1 MAEAVS
7 EQRRDP
13 RSRPSDPAG
22 TQPKFDPETLRPR
35 GDFRALP
42 SGDPPTDENE
52 QDATSREAED
62 LRISPREGEQ
72 PGTGSDETEQLGIAP
87 DEGERLPEAVAAAAT
102 PAVVDPKASS
112 PHAPRMQFLLGALG
126 ALGVA
131 AIVVAVSLALAPKPK
146 PGPAWSTWK
155 PSGDTDPAVQ
165 IAEHVA
171 PEYTS
176 SPGHLLVNVT
186 GGPQEIAGQPV
197 ALFVRSSG
205 SKPVQLEEQGV
216 FYQLCG
222 AGPNC
227 SIPGKASVQRGLLVR
242 REALE
247 LALYTF
253 HYVSGASQ
261 VVVTFP
267 PAPPST
273 KSTKSSKSS
282 TSSSSER
289 SSAIEGISSASS
301 HIPSRVLLFRPQD
314 LGEELSRPLDATLS
328 ATAPTVATMTVAPE
342 AGLVNQLTGRLVYDS
357 TLIPQQSTPVL
368 LLQQP
373 SIGS

>member
-1 MAEAVS
+1 MS
-7 EQRRDP
+7 EQQRDP

-22 TQPKFDPETLRPR
+22 TRPKFDPESLRPR
-35 GDFRALP
+35 GDFRELP
-42 SGDPPTDENE
+42 SGEPSGEDEQGSPP
-52 QDATSREAED
+52 
-62 LRISPREGEQ
+62 P
-72 PGTGSDETEQLGIAP
+72 
-87 DEGERLPEAVAAAAT
+87 EGERPGIRSDAGGRLPEPVAAAQAPAVAT
-102 PAVVDPKASS
+102 PQAQS
-112 PHAPRMQFLLGALG
+112 PHAPRVQFLLGALG

-146 PGPAWSTWK
+146 PGVPWSSWK

-171 PEYTS
+171 PQYTS
-176 SPGHLLVNVT
+176 SPGHLLVNVS

-222 AGPNC
+222 TGPNC

-267 PAPPST
+267 PPPPSAT
-273 KSTKSSKSS
+273 KSAKGSKPSSS
-282 TSSSSER
+282 SSSSES
-289 SSAIEGISSASS
+289 SSALEGASSSSS

-314 LGEELSRPLDATLS
+314 LAEELSRPLDATLAS
-328 ATAPTVATMTVAPE
+328 SAPTVATMTAAPE
-342 AGLVNQLTGRLVYDS
+342 ASLVNQLTGKLVYDS
-357 TLIPQQSTPVL
+357 TLIPQQSTTVL

>member
-1 MAEAVS
+1 MS

-22 TQPKFDPETLRPR
+22 TRPKFDPESLHPR

-42 SGDPPTDENE
+42 AGEP
-52 QDATSREAED
+52 QED
-62 LRISPREGEQ
+62 L
-72 PGTGSDETEQLGIAP
+72 
-87 DEGERLPEAVAAAAT
+87 LPEPVAAAQA
-102 PAVVDPKASS
+102 PAVASAKAQS
-112 PHAPRMQFLLGALG
+112 PHAPRVQFLLGALG

-131 AIVVAVSLALAPKPK
+131 AIAVAVSLALAPKPK
-146 PGPAWSTWK
+146 PGVPWSSWK

-171 PEYTS
+171 PQYTS
-176 SPGHLLVNVT
+176 SPGHLLVNVS

-227 SIPGKASVQRGLLVR
+227 SIPGKASLQRGLLVR

-267 PAPPST
+267 PPPPSST
-273 KSTKSSKSS
+273 KSAKSSKSS
-282 TSSSSER
+282 SSSSASSES
-289 SSAIEGISSASS
+289 SSALEGASSSSS

-314 LGEELSRPLDATLS
+314 LAEELSRPLDATLAS
-328 ATAPTVATMTVAPE
+328 SAPTVATMTAAPE
-342 AGLVNQLTGRLVYDS
+342 ASLVNQLTGKLVYDS
-357 TLIPQQSTPVL
+357 TLIPQQSTTVL

>member
-1 MAEAVS
+1 VAEAVS
-7 EQRRDP
+7 EPQRDP

-22 TQPKFDPETLRPR
+22 TRPKFDPETLRPR

-42 SGDPPTDENE
+42 SGEPT
-52 QDATSREAED
+52 S
-62 LRISPREGEQ
+62 G
-72 PGTGSDETEQLGIAP
+72 
-87 DEGERLPEAVAAAAT
+87 EGERLPEPVAIAAT
-102 PAVVDPKASS
+102 PAVADPKAQS
-112 PHAPRMQFLLGALG
+112 PHAPRVQFLLGALG

-131 AIVVAVSLALAPKPK
+131 AIVVAVSLALAPKSK
-146 PGPAWSTWK
+146 PGPPWSSWR

-171 PEYTS
+171 PQYTS

-222 AGPNC
+222 TGPNC
-227 SIPGKASVQRGLLVR
+227 SIPGKASLQRGLLVR

-267 PAPPST
+267 PPPS
-273 KSTKSSKSS
+273 STKGAKGSKSS
-282 TSSSSER
+282 SSSSSTESTSALEG
-289 SSAIEGISSASS
+289 SSSLSS

-314 LGEELSRPLDATLS
+314 VAEELSRPLDATL
-328 ATAPTVATMTVAPE
+328 ATTAPTVATVTAAPE
-342 AGLVNQLTGRLVYDS
+342 AALVNQLTGRLLYDS

>member
-22 TQPKFDPETLRPR
+22 TRPKFDPETLRPQ

-42 SGDPPTDENE
+42 SGEPLAGEDE
-52 QDATSREAED
+52 QDAPA
-62 LRISPREGEQ
+62 REGEQ
-72 PGTGSDETEQLGIAP
+72 LGIGP
-87 DEGERLPEAVAAAAT
+87 SEGARLPEPVAAAAA
-102 PAVVDPKASS
+102 PSVAEPKAQSQ
-112 PHAPRMQFLLGALG
+112 HAPRVQFLLGALG

-131 AIVVAVSLALAPKPK
+131 AIVVAVSLALAPKTK
-146 PGPAWSTWK
+146 PGPAWSSWK

-171 PEYTS
+171 PQYTR
-176 SPGHLLVNVT
+176 SPGHLLVNVS

-222 AGPNC
+222 EGPNC
-227 SIPGKASVQRGLLVR
+227 SIPGQASVQRGLLVK

-267 PAPPST
+267 PPPPAS
-273 KSTKSSKSS
+273 KSTKGSKPS
-282 TSSSSER
+282 TSSSSEGSR
-289 SSAIEGISSASS
+289 GIEGLSSASS

-314 LGEELSRPLDATLS
+314 LAEELSRPLDATLA
-328 ATAPTVATMTVAPE
+328 ATAPTVATMTAAPE
-342 AGLVNQLTGRLVYDS
+342 AALVNQLTGRLVYDS
-357 TLIPQQSTPVL
+357 TLIPQQSTTVL

>member
-1 MAEAVS
+1 MS

-22 TQPKFDPETLRPR
+22 TRPKFDPESLLPR

-42 SGDPPTDENE
+42 SGEPTAGEEEQDSAIGENE
-52 QDATSREAED
+52 QRS
-62 LRISPREGEQ
+62 IG
-72 PGTGSDETEQLGIAP
+72 GSGA
-87 DEGERLPEAVAAAAT
+87 GERLPEPVLAARAPAVAA
-102 PAVVDPKASS
+102 PKAPSS
-112 PHAPRMQFLLGALG
+112 HAPRVQFLLGALG
-126 ALGVA
+126 ALGIA

-146 PGPAWSTWK
+146 PGVPWSSWK

-171 PEYTS
+171 PQYTS
-176 SPGHLLVNVT
+176 SPGHLLVSVS

-267 PAPPST
+267 PPPPSSA
-273 KSTKSSKSS
+273 KSAKGSRSSSS
-282 TSSSSER
+282 SSSEHSSSALEGTSSSSSR
-289 SSAIEGISSASS
+289 
-301 HIPSRVLLFRPQD
+301 IPSRVLLFRPQD
-314 LGEELSRPLDATLS
+314 LAEELSRPLDTTLAS
-328 ATAPTVATMTVAPE
+328 TAPSVATMTSAPE
-342 AGLVNQLTGRLVYDS
+342 ASLVNQLTGRLVYDS

>member
-1 MAEAVS
+1 VAEAVS

-22 TQPKFDPETLRPR
+22 TRPKFDPESLRPR

-42 SGDPPTDENE
+42 SGEPSAGEEEQGPPPSEDE
-52 QDATSREAED
+52 S
-62 LRISPREGEQ
+62 
-72 PGTGSDETEQLGIAP
+72 LGIGP
-87 DEGERLPEAVAAAAT
+87 RDDERLPEPVATAQA
-102 PAVVDPKASS
+102 PAVSGPTAPS
-112 PHAPRMQFLLGALG
+112 PHAPRVQFLLGALG

-131 AIVVAVSLALAPKPK
+131 AIVVAVSLALAPKPR
-146 PGPAWSTWK
+146 PGLPWSSWR

-171 PEYTS
+171 PQYTS
-176 SPGHLLVNVT
+176 SPGHLLVNVS

-222 AGPNC
+222 SGPNC
-227 SIPGKASVQRGLLVR
+227 SIPGKPSVQRGLLLQ

-253 HYVSGASQ
+253 RYVSGASQ
-261 VVVTFP
+261 VVVTVP
-267 PAPPST
+267 PPPPSSR
-273 KSTKSSKSS
+273 KSVKGSKPSSS
-282 TSSSSER
+282 SSSSE
-289 SSAIEGISSASS
+289 SSNTLEGASS
-301 HIPSRVLLFRPQD
+301 SSSRIPTRVLLFRPRD
-314 LGEELSRPLDATLS
+314 LAEELSRPLDTTLAS
-328 ATAPTVATMTVAPE
+328 SAPTVATMTSAPE
-342 AGLVNQLTGRLVYDS
+342 AGLVNQLTGKLVYDS

>member
-22 TQPKFDPETLRPR
+22 TQPKFDPESLRPR

-42 SGDPPTDENE
+42 SGEP
-52 QDATSREAED
+52 QED
-62 LRISPREGEQ
+62 
-72 PGTGSDETEQLGIAP
+72 
-87 DEGERLPEAVAAAAT
+87 RLPEPVPAAQAPAVAS
-102 PAVVDPKASS
+102 PQGQS
-112 PHAPRMQFLLGALG
+112 PHAPRVQFLLGALG

-146 PGPAWSTWK
+146 PGVPWSSWK

-171 PEYTS
+171 PQYTS
-176 SPGHLLVNVT
+176 SPGHLLVNVS

-227 SIPGKASVQRGLLVR
+227 SIPGKASIQRGLLVQ

-253 HYVSGASQ
+253 HYVSSASQ

-267 PAPPST
+267 PPPPT
-273 KSTKSSKSS
+273 KTAKSSKSS
-282 TSSSSER
+282 SSSSSSSSES

-301 HIPSRVLLFRPQD
+301 HIPTRVLLFRPQD
-314 LGEELSRPLDATLS
+314 LAEELSRPLDATLS
-328 ATAPTVATMTVAPE
+328 TTAPTVATMTAAPE
-342 AGLVNQLTGRLVYDS
+342 AALVSQLTGRLVYDS

-373 SIGS
+373 SIGR